1 MLCSSLS
8 LTVSFLHLKN
18 LEELCKL
25 RLWCEIWGVVE
36 RRVLEGVGVVDL
48 GSVSRLA
55 STSLVLLCFVEEL
68 GRQHEFD
75 KCS

>member
-1 MLCSSLS
+1 M
-8 LTVSFLHLKN
+8 SFLRLKN
-18 LEELCKL
+18 LGELCKL
-25 RLWCEIWGVVE
+25 HLWCEIWGVVE
-36 RRVLEGVGVVDL
+36 RRVLEGVGAVDL
-48 GSVSRLA
+48 GSASRLA

>member
-1 MLCSSLS
+1 M
-8 LTVSFLHLKN
+8 
-18 LEELCKL
+18 
-25 RLWCEIWGVVE
+25 VE
-36 RRVLEGVGVVDL
+36 RRVLEGVGAVDL

-55 STSLVLLCFVEEL
+55 STSLVLLRFVEEL

>member
-1 MLCSSLS
+1 MLCLSLS
-8 LTVSFLHLKN
+8 LTVSFLRLKN
-18 LEELCKL
+18 LGELCKL

-36 RRVLEGVGVVDL
+36 RQVLEGVGAVDL

-68 GRQHEFD
+68 GRQYKFD